1 MKQIAQHIIA
11 TANPPAE
18 DWATLMA
25 TFCDPSIADQDKA
38 DMLAALQAVDITG
51 DMLSACAAY
60 LLSQALP
67 LSLDTNA
74 LDVCGTGGDKSKN
87 NIKTFNISTAVA
99 FVLAAGG
106 VPVIKHG
113 NRAVSSQSGSSDV
126 LAALKVPVC
135 TSAEQAQATFA
146 QHNLCFVAAPAF
158 HPCLKSLAT
167 ARKML
172 GQPTFMNLLGPLC
185 NPARVTKQVMGVFDR
200 KYMEPVAH
208 AAQLLGKT
216 DMMILHS
223 ADGLD
228 EISIAAPTHI
238 CRLQN
243 GKISSY
249 DITPE
254 DAGMPP
260 ASLSALAGG
269 DATQN
274 AGIIYDIFT
283 RPEGPAADIIILNAA
298 AGFITSGKATD
309 LKQGA
314 HLARDALYGGYA
326 MQKLVQ
332 MAGAA

>member
-1 MKQIAQHIIA
+1 MKQITQHIIA
-11 TANPPAE
+11 THHPPAE

-25 TFCDPSIADQDKA
+25 AFCDPAIADQDKT
-38 DMLAALQAVDITG
+38 DMLAALQTVEITG
-51 DMLSACAAY
+51 NMLAACASY

-67 LSLDTNA
+67 LPLDTNA

-87 NIKTFNISTAVA
+87 NVKTFNISTAVA

-106 VPVIKHG
+106 TPVIKHG

-135 TSAEQAQATFA
+135 TTAAQAQAAFA

-158 HPCLKSLAT
+158 HPCLKSLAV

-172 GQPTFMNLLGPLC
+172 GQPTFINLLGPLC

-200 KYMEPVAH
+200 KYMEPVAQ
-208 AAQLLGKT
+208 AAHILGKT

-243 GKISSY
+243 GTFTTY
-249 DITPE
+249 DVTPE
-254 DAGMPP
+254 DAGLPP
-260 ASLSALAGG
+260 ATLTALSGG
-269 DATQN
+269 DATTN
-274 AGIIYDIFT
+274 AGIIFDTFT
-283 RPEGPAADIIILNAA
+283 RPEGPAADIISLNAA
-298 AGFITSGKATD
+298 AGFITAGKAAN
-309 LKQGA
+309 LKEGVN
-314 HLARDALYGGYA
+314 LAREALYSGYA